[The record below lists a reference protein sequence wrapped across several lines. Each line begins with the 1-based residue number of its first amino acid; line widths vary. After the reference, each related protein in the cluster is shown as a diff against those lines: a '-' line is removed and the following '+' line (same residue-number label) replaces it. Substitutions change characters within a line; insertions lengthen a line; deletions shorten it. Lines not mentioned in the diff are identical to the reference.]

1 MNNMMLGKQY
11 PYKSHSL
18 YIAVNSD
25 LNLTQDAINGHTEYI
40 VSAMIDRIIENIHI
54 TVHRDVKEY
63 ENYKQWIIDMYEII
77 ILNISEIEII
87 QLMDE
92 EDYAILYND
101 KDAGTLK
108 TDLPQMIGIFPRT
121 GLDHKM
127 LKYKN

>member
-1 MNNMMLGKQY
+1 MNNMMIGKQY

-40 VSAMIDRIIENIHI
+40 ISAMIDRIHI
-54 TVHRDVKEY
+54 TVNKQVEEY
-63 ENYKQWIIDMYEII
+63 ENYKQWIIDMYDIV
-77 ILNISEIEII
+77 ILYIPEIEII

-101 KDAGTLK
+101 NDAGTLK
-108 TDLPQMIGIFPRT
+108 TDLPQLIGIFPRT

-127 LKYKN
+127 LKYQH